1 VPALGREI
9 GEGETRKENVGQTSG
24 VKTAV
29 PWHISCP
36 SHLEQRE
43 FRSVVMI
50 QKSLAVVMFL
60 SAIVA
65 VSCNRSGDSDSK
77 APALS
82 GTTTMVRSNAD
93 LENAVKAKFKTDEQL
108 RSADL
113 GVSADSTHNEIT
125 LSGSVESEAMRS
137 KAVDLAKSVD
147 SGLTVNDQ
155 IEVKP
160 SGRTANVLL
169 SQQHHG

>member
-1 VPALGREI
+1 M
-9 GEGETRKENVGQTSG
+9 
-24 VKTAV
+24 
-29 PWHISCP
+29 
-36 SHLEQRE
+36 
-43 FRSVVMI
+43 F
-50 QKSLAVVMFL
+50 QKSLVVVIFLLAMAAV
-60 SAIVA
+60 A
-65 VSCNRSGDSDSK
+65 CNRSGDSDSE

-82 GTTTMVRSNAD
+82 GTTATARSNAD
-93 LENAVKAKFKTDEQL
+93 LENAVKAKFKADEQL

-113 GVSADSTHNEIT
+113 GVSANSTNNEIT
-125 LSGSVESEAMRS
+125 LSGAVESETLRS

-160 SGRTANVLL
+160 SGRAANVLP

>member
-1 VPALGREI
+1 
-9 GEGETRKENVGQTSG
+9 
-24 VKTAV
+24 
-29 PWHISCP
+29 
-36 SHLEQRE
+36 
-43 FRSVVMI
+43 MI

-60 SAIVA
+60 LAIAAVA
-65 VSCNRSGDSDSK
+65 CNRSGDSDNK
-77 APALS
+77 APTLS
-82 GTTTMVRSNAD
+82 ETTAMVRSNAD
-93 LENAVKAKFKTDEQL
+93 LESAVKAKFKADEQL

-113 GVSADSTHNEIT
+113 GVSANSTNNEIT
-125 LSGSVESEAMRS
+125 LSGSVESEALRS

-160 SGRTANVLL
+160 SGRTATVLP